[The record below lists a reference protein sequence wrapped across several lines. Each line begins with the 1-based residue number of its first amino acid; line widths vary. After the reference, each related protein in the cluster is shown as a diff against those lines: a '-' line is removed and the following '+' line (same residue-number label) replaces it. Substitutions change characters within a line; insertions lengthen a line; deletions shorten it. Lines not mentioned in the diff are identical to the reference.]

1 MMSRPG
7 HDREGP
13 ESPAEQQARSRGATI
28 RTTFPVAKPWRG
40 GAPQRPS
47 LDWSRPAQ
55 NGRQRIVGGLQRE
68 LFDRDGRTSFVDSLI
83 VPGRS

>member
-1 MMSRPG
+1 MTSPPD

-13 ESPAEQQARSRGATI
+13 RGPAEQQAGNRGATI
-28 RTTFPVAKPWRG
+28 GTTVPLAKPGRG
-40 GAPQRPS
+40 CAPQRPS

-83 VPGRS
+83 APGRS